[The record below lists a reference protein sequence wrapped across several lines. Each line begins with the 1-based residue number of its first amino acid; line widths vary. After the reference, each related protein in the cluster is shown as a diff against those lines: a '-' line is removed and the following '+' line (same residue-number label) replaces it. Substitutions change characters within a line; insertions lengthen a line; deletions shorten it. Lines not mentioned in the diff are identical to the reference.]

1 MNKNE
6 MKTLYKVMFAE
17 YPDVVNV
24 KQLGEMLCGVSEKTI
39 YRLLQSGKI
48 KCLFV
53 GKRYLIPKPYVIE
66 YLMQDSIEKS
76 IA

>member
-24 KQLGEMLCGVSEKTI
+24 KQLGEMLCGISEKTI

-48 KCLFV
+48 K
-53 GKRYLIPKPYVIE
+53 YL
-66 YLMQDSIEKS
+66 
-76 IA
+76 